1 MAWTQ
6 FLCPQSPYLFRCG
19 VLHRLFQLRYFHN
32 LLTDKRN
39 QLHTFFVYINQPFGE
54 LGWRSNN
61 LIMKRHLIILAV
73 ALMLGG
79 TLLSCNKD
87 DSAGSNGNNTS
98 SVTQNPLAGTLWEED
113 DDTPLH
119 MEFVDNTT
127 VTVWGNFAKEDT
139 GTYRISGNTV
149 TFSSLNTTGSGKTT
163 YKYLNGT
170 FSSHR
175 LTVKWEDEN
184 GSQFSYTLYK
194 K

>member
-1 MAWTQ
+1 MNEINSTLSI
-6 FLCPQSPYLFRCG
+6 FY
-19 VLHRLFQLRYFHN
+19 
-32 LLTDKRN
+32 
-39 QLHTFFVYINQPFGE
+39 NQPFWE

-113 DDTPLH
+113 DDVPLR
-119 MEFVDNTT
+119 MEFIDNTT
-127 VTVWGNFAKEDT
+127 VTVWGNYAKEDT
-139 GTYRISGNTV
+139 GTYRVSGNTV
-149 TFSSLNTTGSGKTT
+149 TFSSLNTTGAGKST